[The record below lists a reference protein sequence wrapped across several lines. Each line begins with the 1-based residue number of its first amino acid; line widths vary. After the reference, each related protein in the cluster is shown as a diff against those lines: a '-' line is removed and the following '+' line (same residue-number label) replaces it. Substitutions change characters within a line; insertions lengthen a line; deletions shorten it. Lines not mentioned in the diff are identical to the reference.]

1 MSTVVRPCERCVQG
15 FVMKGEPEGRMV
27 GSAYFHGA
35 PPSTTT
41 TTTTTTN
48 NNNNNNN
55 VTTNNDNT
63 NNDNTNDVDA
73 TSPDTSPDTP
83 RSDSTKAIILLTDIF
98 GVDLVN
104 CKLNADEISKRVGCD
119 VWVPDIFGGMFCYLP
134 FRVPFFSLSS
144 LYHLH
149 NSIQET
155 FSSCF
160 VLPLGRPPFKP
171 EELDPL
177 IPDRAGVST
186 SFISQLKMLG
196 LFIMHLPALWASRPA
211 VADFRIVEV
220 STLYSVIV
228 Q

>member
-1 MSTVVRPCERCVQG
+1 
-15 FVMKGEPEGRMV
+15 MKGEPEGGMV

-119 VWVPDIFGGMFCYLP
+119 VWVPDFFGGMF
-134 FRVPFFSLSS
+134 
-144 LYHLH
+144 
-149 NSIQET
+149 
-155 FSSCF
+155 
-160 VLPLGRPPFKP
+160 
-171 EELDPL
+171 
-177 IPDRAGVST
+177 
-186 SFISQLKMLG
+186 
-196 LFIMHLPALWASRPA
+196 
-211 VADFRIVEV
+211 
-220 STLYSVIV
+220 
-228 Q
+228 